1 MKEIFIAQRKL
12 AKEWFD
18 NLLFYIFKSGDK
30 GEKEYLKSRL
40 RMSILALTNRILLRL
55 NLIGQLNKITRTIRL
70 YF

>member
-1 MKEIFIAQRKL
+1 MKEIFNVQRKL

-18 NLLFYIFKSGDK
+18 NLLFYIFKSGDT
-30 GEKEYLKSRL
+30 GEKAYLKSRL

-55 NLIGQLNKITRTIRL
+55 NLIGPLNKITRTIRL